1 MNDTIDQPLA
11 VTCTSEPQ
19 LPAAQSTTTAA
30 QAKIDAVAALT
41 HSAYQKASQLSL
53 TDAEIAALTADFQDE
68 AFKPGAAGK
77 ENLIYIEHAFLRDRL
92 NSVFRPGQ
100 WAIVPR
106 SRWAEDFTTRK
117 GDQASRVYVEAMLC
131 IRGCFA
137 AEAVGEMEYYP
148 SNAGQNYGDAVE
160 GAKTAA
166 LRRCCKELGIGLQAW
181 KKDWCDGWWQRRR
194 NGSKPLAT
202 VQTPQAPKNAT
213 ATPPKPNGW
222 PREATEATRQWMFR
236 ELGSF
241 APDLLLE
248 YAVKSG
254 TLLPT
259 EDLSDWPLNKV
270 PTSKESLRVLTKSI
284 EEFRNGGA
292 PPLMDH
298 PAGFVPAGTRNADDE
313 KDYDAPAPD
322 NVPYDPEEWRTFP
335 MPFGKHA
342 GTKLEDLDKKYLYGL
357 WANYTVEKEY
367 NGKPKSESAI
377 QKDRQF
383 RAYLDDAGK
392 HYEFTKK

>member
-1 MNDTIDQPLA
+1 MNTDTQTDQPLA
-11 VTCTSEPQ
+11 VTVTGEPP
-19 LPAAQSTTTAA
+19 LPVQSTTAA

-53 TDAEIAALTADFQDE
+53 TDAEIAALTADFPDE

-148 SNAGQNYGDAVE
+148 TNAGQNYGDAVE

-194 NGSKPLAT
+194 NGSKPST
-202 VQTPQAPKNAT
+202 HVQTPQTPKNAT
-213 ATPPKPNGW
+213 KAPLRPNGGQ
-222 PREATEATRQWMFR
+222 REATEATRQWMLK
-236 ELGSF
+236 ELQPYGEV
-241 APDLLLE
+241 LLHE
-248 YAVKSG
+248 YATKNG
-254 TLLPT
+254 ILLDP
-259 EDLSDWPLNKV
+259 EDISEWPLNKV
-270 PTSKESLRVLTKSI
+270 PTSKDELRKLMKSI
-284 EEFRNGGA
+284 EEFRDGGA
-292 PPLMDH
+292 PPSDFMPP
-298 PAGFVPAGTRNADDE
+298 PAGYTPSAGTRNADDE
-313 KDYDAPAPD
+313 ADD
-322 NVPYDPEEWRTFP
+322 VPYDPEEWRSFP

-342 GTKLEDLDKKYLYGL
+342 GIKLEDLDKKYLYGL
-357 WANYTVEKEY
+357 WANYVVEKEF
-367 NGKPKSESAI
+367 NGKAKSEATI

-383 RAYLDDAGK
+383 RAYLDDCGK
-392 HYEFTKK
+392 HYQFTKKDS